1 MTEETET
8 ATTIA
13 ERPPSLIVPQ
23 WTSDGSPPAKT
34 MFTTVFNPLSGN
46 AVSLADATDALVGM
60 LDELAELR
68 SLVQEAEGAIGAVL
82 VERMDRAR
90 KWTWT
95 GPGLKA
101 TAPSPRADSR
111 EYDGEEVFRALLPF
125 VESGDLEP
133 EAFEAAVERSVTYKP
148 RIQGLK
154 AIAAGG
160 GPVAAAV
167 DRLGTPR
174 EQGARRVTVKRKG
187 A

>member
-8 ATTIA
+8 TTTIA
-13 ERPPSLIVPQ
+13 ERPPSLIT
-23 WTSDGSPPAKT
+23 WTGHGDRWRSV
-34 MFTTVFNPLSGN
+34 VFNPLIGSV
-46 AVSLADATDALVGM
+46 VSLSDATDALVAM
-60 LDELAELR
+60 LAELAELR

-82 VERMDRAR
+82 VERMDRAK

-111 EYDGEEVFRALLPF
+111 EYDGEEVFGALLPF
-125 VESGDLEP
+125 VESGELEL
-133 EAFEAAVERSVTYKP
+133 EAFRAAVKVELSYKV
-148 RIQGLK
+148 RVQGLK

-167 DRLGTPR
+167 DRLGTPK

-187 A
+187 AG

>member
-8 ATTIA
+8 TTIA
-13 ERPPSLIVPQ
+13 ERLPSLMASYYP
-23 WTSDGSPPAKT
+23 GEGAPPT
-34 MFTTVFNPLSGN
+34 TTVFNPLSGH
-46 AVSLADATDALVGM
+46 AVTLSDATDELVAM
-60 LDELAELR
+60 LDGLAVLR

-82 VERMDRAR
+82 VERMDRAK

-111 EYDGEEVFRALLPF
+111 EYDGHEVWRALLPF
-125 VESGDLEP
+125 VKSGELEF
-133 EAFEAAVERSVTYKP
+133 EALKAAVERSVTYKAKV
-148 RIQGLK
+148 QGLK

-167 DRLGTPR
+167 DRLGTPK

-187 A
+187 AG